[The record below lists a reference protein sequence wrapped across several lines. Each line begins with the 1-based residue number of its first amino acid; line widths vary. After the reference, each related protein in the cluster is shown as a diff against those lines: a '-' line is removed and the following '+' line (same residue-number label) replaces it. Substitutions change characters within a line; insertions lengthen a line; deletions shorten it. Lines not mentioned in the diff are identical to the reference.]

1 MVEAA
6 KNEDAMTE
14 AGMNEQEPNDAAQKN
29 SIVAYVANRYQDF
42 SGWVTG
48 KDKEGAASD
57 LHQSLLPLMRV
68 GAVVVFV
75 FFGVFGGWAAL
86 APLSSAAIAPG
97 KVSPEGSRRTVQ
109 HLEGGIIAEI
119 HARDGDKVAAGQAL
133 IKLQEIQS
141 LSRHQV
147 LVKERAA
154 LTAVS
159 ARLSAEQA
167 GLDTLAYPD
176 WLDRDAAA
184 SPDLQT
190 ILESQNGL
198 FETRQRTYESQKS
211 IVQKRVAQLNEEISG
226 FEAQIDSQNAQ
237 KDLLETE
244 IADVQQLLEE
254 GLARRPRLLELQR
267 HSAQIEERIAANKS
281 AIARANQEVGAAELE
296 IASMDSAR
304 LDQIGEELVRVSAQL
319 AEVNEKLTAT
329 SDVLSRTVISA
340 PASGTVM
347 SSRYK
352 SAGGV
357 IAAGE
362 TILEIVPDQDELIIE
377 AQVSPMDIDV
387 VQLGLTAKVLFPGLT
402 QRGLPQLTGEV
413 VAISADVLT
422 DKVSGAT
429 YYSAQVRVSD
439 EAYEKL
445 GPMKLSPG
453 MVADVQIVTGA
464 RTPLQYLLEPLTGLF
479 RRGFKET

>member
-1 MVEAA
+1 MSEESP
-6 KNEDAMTE
+6 KQT
-14 AGMNEQEPNDAAQKN
+14 
-29 SIVAYVANRYQDF
+29 SIVKHVIAQYEGFASWVAGQ
-42 SGWVTG
+42 
-48 KDKEGAASD
+48 DKEGAASD
-57 LHQSLLPLMRV
+57 LHQSLLPLLRV
-68 GAVVVFV
+68 GAVVVFI

-97 KVSPEGSRRTVQ
+97 TVSPEGSRRVVQ

-119 HARDGDKVAAGQAL
+119 HARDGDKVSAGQPL

-154 LTAVS
+154 LS
-159 ARLSAEQA
+159 AIRVRLTAEQS
-167 GLDTLAYPD
+167 GSDKLVYPD
-176 WLDRDAAA
+176 WLNRDASSSA
-184 SPDLQT
+184 DLQA
-190 ILESQNGL
+190 ILDNQNGL

-211 IVQKRVAQLNEEISG
+211 ILQKRVAQLREEISG
-226 FEAQIDSQNAQ
+226 FQAQIESQNTQ
-237 KDLLETE
+237 KDLLEDE
-244 IADVQQLLEE
+244 IADVQTLLEE

-267 HSAQIEERIAANKS
+267 HSAQIEERIAANKAS
-281 AIARANQEVGAAELE
+281 IARANQEMGAAELE

-304 LDQIGEELVRVSAQL
+304 LDQVGEELVRISAQL

-347 SSRYK
+347 ASRYK

-357 IAAGE
+357 IGAGE

-387 VQLGLTAKVLFPGLT
+387 VQPGLTAKVLFPGLT
-402 QRGLPQLTGEV
+402 QRGLPQLKGEV

-422 DKVSGAT
+422 DKASGVS
-429 YYSAQVRVSD
+429 YYSAQVRVTD
-439 EAYEKL
+439 EAYEKM
-445 GPMKLSPG
+445 GSVKLSPG